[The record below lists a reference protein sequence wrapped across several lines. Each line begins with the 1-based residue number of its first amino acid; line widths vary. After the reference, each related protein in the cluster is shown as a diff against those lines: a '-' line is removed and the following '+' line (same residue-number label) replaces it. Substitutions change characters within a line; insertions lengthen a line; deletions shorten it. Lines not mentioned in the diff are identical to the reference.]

1 MEKISKEQVR
11 HVALLSR
18 IEMSDEEV
26 EVFQSQ
32 LENILE
38 YMDKLDELDTS
49 DVEPM
54 SSVMGLNNV
63 FREDEVKA
71 SVPTEV
77 ALANAPEKT
86 GDSFK
91 VPTVVE

>member
-1 MEKISKEQVR
+1 MAKISKEQVR

-18 IEMSDEEV
+18 IEMSDGEV

-49 DVEPM
+49 AVRPM
-54 SSVMGLNNV
+54 SSLMGLNNV
-63 FREDEVKA
+63 FREDVVQP
-71 SVPTEV
+71 SLPTEV

>member
-1 MEKISKEQVR
+1 MEKITKDQVR

-18 IEMSDEEV
+18 IEMTDGEV

-38 YMDKLDELDTS
+38 YMDKLEELDTS
-49 DVEPM
+49 DIEPM
-54 SSVMGLNNV
+54 SSVMGISNV
-63 FREDEVKA
+63 FREDDVKP

-86 GDSFK
+86 SDSFK